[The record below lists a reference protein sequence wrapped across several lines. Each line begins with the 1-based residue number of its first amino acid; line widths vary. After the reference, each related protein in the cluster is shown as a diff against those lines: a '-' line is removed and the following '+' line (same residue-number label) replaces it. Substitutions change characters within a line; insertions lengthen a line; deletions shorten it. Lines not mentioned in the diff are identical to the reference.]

1 MGFIAKER
9 QTVEL
14 TRRRYREQFTALE
27 RERSSF
33 ESHWREL
40 SEYFR
45 PRRARFTVTDT
56 NKGQRKSEKIIDS
69 TPIFAARTLSA
80 GMMSGITSPARPWF
94 RLTVPDKDLA
104 ELHAVKVWLDQV
116 RDRINGVLHRSNF
129 YNALPAF
136 YADMGV
142 FGTAAMLI
150 EEDDATTIRCTHFP
164 IGEYYLASN
173 DKQQVRVFARK
184 LRLTVRQVVDKFG
197 IFDAEGRLSDE
208 NLSDSV
214 VNAWR
219 RDALDEGVEV
229 CHLIQP
235 NPEHDPKKLPAAFKL
250 YREVYF
256 EYHGETTKILRVSGY
271 DEWPVLA
278 GRWEANSGDDYGTDC
293 PGMTVLGDSKAL
305 QFGEKLGAQA
315 IEKAVKPPMVAPS
328 AAMNTPLNGLPGGVS
343 YVDGGAT
350 GKPVYP
356 MHDTSGVRID
366 WLGVEQDKVRARIER
381 AFFVDLFRMISSME
395 AGSGQMTATEI
406 RVRQE
411 EKLLNLGPVL
421 EGVEDDVLDPAMERI
436 FGVMLRRNELPPP
449 PAELEGMPLRI
460 EYESIMAQAQKAIG
474 RTGLEA
480 FASYVSALA
489 QIQPDA
495 LDKLDA
501 DQSIDEYAEMT
512 GVSPKVVRGDDDVA
526 EIREAR
532 AEAQAKQAA
541 VAQAQQ
547 EAETAH
553 TLSQTPT
560 SGDNALAQLL
570 GQASRAL
577 PRNGMM

>member
-343 YVDGGAT
+343 YVDDPT
-350 GKPVYP
+350 GKG
-356 MHDTSGVRID
+356 MRALHDTSGVRID